1 MLGVCAWRVW
11 RAPQPGSFRGL
22 LLAGGLRL
30 LLLLVCLGFS
40 GGFERV
46 APEYVGADKSV
57 LNRLDLWKGG
67 LELVA
72 IRPLRGWGW
81 GNAGQS
87 FMNWTQPIGRNEGY
101 KSMVNSYLTVA
112 VEGGLPVFG
121 LAVFLGGLIVAVG
134 AVAGV
139 ADPGSNSDRGQRPRL
154 QMLAATGSVVG
165 WAGCIFFSN
174 LWIFPGLWVVPGAAV
189 VLIVGLALGSGPSR
203 VACLG
208 RAGVRKAFIVAGTT
222 GLICAGLWIVGQH
235 CARREAL
242 AITADGNS
250 VVLTGKSA
258 RSDDPGILVLP
269 DMAVL
274 GERPGQELRR
284 WVMADPTLKL
294 LVPLDK
300 PSLAQIQS
308 ARQVVAFGTAC
319 GNPDLNGVKVVFI
332 HPYESPPENAAL
344 AKGSVLMLPGIDL
357 ARQNSAWQ
365 VWAGTQ
371 AGLEVKEDAG
381 TALDIRVRWPDV
393 MLSDRR
399 R

>member
-1 MLGVCAWRVW
+1 MDYFFNSHLRWNLGWDTPNQGGAFLVTLLPWVWVLTTWLVGRAIILGPGLGRIEDLGPSQSGALGTKRTTSADESGPASARPATARIARLLLAAMAIASEVWLTWALVKTYSRGALAGWGAAGLLMLGVCAWRVW

-139 ADPGSNSDRGQRPRL
+139 ADPGSNS
-154 QMLAATGSVVG
+154 
-165 WAGCIFFSN
+165 
-174 LWIFPGLWVVPGAAV
+174 
-189 VLIVGLALGSGPSR
+189 
-203 VACLG
+203 
-208 RAGVRKAFIVAGTT
+208 
-222 GLICAGLWIVGQH
+222 
-235 CARREAL
+235 
-242 AITADGNS
+242 
-250 VVLTGKSA
+250 
-258 RSDDPGILVLP
+258 
-269 DMAVL
+269 
-274 GERPGQELRR
+274 
-284 WVMADPTLKL
+284 
-294 LVPLDK
+294 PLDQDR
-300 PSLAQIQS
+300 P
-308 ARQVVAFGTAC
+308 
-319 GNPDLNGVKVVFI
+319 
-332 HPYESPPENAAL
+332 AL
-344 AKGSVLMLPGIDL
+344 PA
-357 ARQNSAWQ
+357 
-365 VWAGTQ
+365 
-371 AGLEVKEDAG
+371 
-381 TALDIRVRWPDV
+381 
-393 MLSDRR
+393 
-399 R
+399 